1 MGESIWYI
9 PIGLV
14 SVVMAWA
21 IRKIQPVI
29 LQVFIAVIA
38 PAFLSAVL
46 ASVPQL
52 LYPSPPGEGALGWTV
67 ILAATWTMVSVP
79 SCLIAVTIFNFL
91 QRHNRKRGNEDST
104 NCRTGQREKP
114 TPTGKYLD

>member
-9 PIGLV
+9 PVGLV
-14 SVVMAWA
+14 SVAIAWV
-21 IRKIQPVI
+21 IRKIQPII

-38 PAFLSAVL
+38 PALLCAVL

-67 ILAATWTMVSVP
+67 ILAATWSIVAVPACLVSV
-79 SCLIAVTIFNFL
+79 ITFNL
-91 QRHNRKRGNEDST
+91 LKRRNQGNESRQLQ
-104 NCRTGQREKP
+104 N
-114 TPTGKYLD
+114 